1 MNIKKITIE
10 ELKDLRHESKVA
22 MLYQQQDLACNLDYI
37 LYPIE
42 SDIVQSNISLLEQV
56 LIHKEL

>member
-10 ELKDLRHESKVA
+10 ELKGLRNESKVA

-42 SDIVQSNISLLEQV
+42 SDIVQRNISLLEQV
-56 LIHKEL
+56 LIYKEL

>member
-10 ELKDLRHESKVA
+10 ELKGLRNESKVA

-42 SDIVQSNISLLEQV
+42 SDIVQRNISLLEQV
-56 LIHKEL
+56 LIYKEI

>member
-10 ELKDLRHESKVA
+10 ELKGLRKESKIA
-22 MLYQQQDLACNLDYI
+22 ILYQQQELACNLDYT

-42 SDIVQSNISLLEQV
+42 SDIVQSNINLLEQV
-56 LIHKEL
+56 LIYKEL

>member
-10 ELKDLRHESKVA
+10 ELKDLRKESKIA
-22 MLYQQQDLACNLDYI
+22 ILYQQQELACNLDYA

-42 SDIVQSNISLLEQV
+42 SDIVQSNINLLEQV
-56 LIHKEL
+56 LIYKKL

>member
-10 ELKDLRHESKVA
+10 ELKGLRNESKVA

-56 LIHKEL
+56 LTYKEI

>member
-10 ELKDLRHESKVA
+10 ELKGLRNESKVA

-42 SDIVQSNISLLEQV
+42 SDIVQSDISLLEQV
-56 LIHKEL
+56 LIYKEI

>member
-10 ELKDLRHESKVA
+10 ELKGLRKESKVA

-42 SDIVQSNISLLEQV
+42 SDIVQRNISLLEQV
-56 LIHKEL
+56 LIYKEL

>member
-10 ELKDLRHESKVA
+10 ELKGLRNESKVA

-56 LIHKEL
+56 LIYKEI

>member
-42 SDIVQSNISLLEQV
+42 SDIVQSNINLLEQV
-56 LIHKEL
+56 LIYKEL